1 MGFSGEGEVENSIRE
16 FEVVVVGGS
25 PLMVFEAVRLSQEGK
40 KVAII
45 DRKTS
50 LGGAWYIAD
59 LDDFEKVEMGCHYIE
74 RSKVAYDFF
83 EGLIGEPLE
92 IMNPRPYFHWWV
104 FRLDR
109 ASTFAYRLYRV
120 KKILL
125 ERDYREFF
133 EAFIR
138 VMSRFFSR
146 KLKALNLQRVS
157 NPNDVNLGDPFGPT
171 HATRPFKS
179 LAKSDRKL
187 PYRYPREGCKQIVEA
202 LERICSENNV
212 EVIFDTSL
220 LAVDCESND
229 PVNCLTT
236 KGILQCDELILS
248 SCSQLNALNIDGDDY
263 SISSFNGTQCSVVL
277 HVKGEIVRPF
287 TYFEIVGHDCFARVS
302 NVGIYSK
309 SFLDQSNASE
319 HLIAVQVST
328 AFWENHKD
336 SLLRA
341 EKVLENLISLGTVSK
356 DAVLCGE
363 WSETFENFV
372 LSESEI
378 EKVVSSSNSKIR
390 FLYTFNM
397 SWSIERY
404 AS

>member
-1 MGFSGEGEVENSIRE
+1 MSFLGEGEVEGSIWE
-16 FEVVVVGGS
+16 FEAVVVGGS
-25 PLMVFEAVRLSQEGK
+25 PLMVFEAARLSQEGK

-50 LGGAWYIAD
+50 LGGSWHVAD

-83 EGLIGEPLE
+83 ERLIGEPLE
-92 IMNPRPYFHWWV
+92 IMDPRPYFHWWV

-109 ASTFAYRLYRV
+109 ASTFAYRLHRV

-125 ERDYREFF
+125 EHDYRELF
-133 EAFIR
+133 EASIR

-146 KLKALNLQRVS
+146 KLKALNLQKVANS
-157 NPNDVNLGDPFGPT
+157 NEVNFGSSFGPT

-179 LAKSDRKL
+179 LPKSDRKL

-220 LAVDCESND
+220 LTVNYESNK
-229 PVNCLTT
+229 PVSCLTT

-248 SCSQLNALNIDGDDY
+248 SCSQVNELNIDEDDY
-263 SISSFNGTQCSVVL
+263 SISSFNGTQCSVVI

-287 TYFEIVGHDCFARVS
+287 TYFEIVGHECFARVS

-309 SFLDQSNASE
+309 SFLDQSSDSE

-328 AFWENHKD
+328 DFWEDHKD
-336 SLLRA
+336 SFLRA
-341 EKVLENLISLGTVSK
+341 EKVLENLIHLGTVGK
-356 DAVLCGE
+356 GAVLCEE

-372 LSESEI
+372 LSEREI
-378 EKVVSSSNSKIR
+378 EKVVYSSNNKIR

-404 AS
+404 GS

>member
-1 MGFSGEGEVENSIRE
+1 MGFSDGIENSTRK
-16 FEVVVVGGS
+16 FETLIVGGS
-25 PLMVFEAVRLSQEGK
+25 PLMAVEAVRLSQEGK

-45 DRKTS
+45 ERKTS
-50 LGGAWYIAD
+50 LGGAWHVAD

-74 RSKVAYDFF
+74 RSKDAYDFF
-83 EGLIGEPLE
+83 ERLIGEPLE
-92 IMNPRPYFHWWV
+92 IMTPRPFFYWWF

-109 ASTFAYRLYRV
+109 ASTFPYRLYRV
-120 KKILL
+120 KRILE
-125 ERDYREFF
+125 ERDFREFF
-133 EAFIR
+133 AASRR

-146 KLKALNLQRVS
+146 KLKALNLQGIS
-157 NPNDVNLGDPFGPT
+157 NSNDLKLGDSFGPT

-220 LAVDCESND
+220 LEVDYQLDSQ
-229 PVNCLTT
+229 VNCLTT
-236 KGILQCDELILS
+236 KGILKCDELILS
-248 SCSQLNALNIDGDDY
+248 SCSQLNALNIDGNDH
-263 SISSFNGTQCSVVL
+263 SVSSFNGTQCSVVL
-277 HVKGEIVRPF
+277 HVKGEIVKPF
-287 TYFEIVGHDCFARVS
+287 TYFEIVGHDCFGRVS

-309 SFLDQSNASE
+309 SFLDQSDDSE
-319 HLIAVQVST
+319 HLIAVQVSAT
-328 AFWENHKD
+328 FWEEYKD
-336 SLLRA
+336 SFPRA
-341 EKVLENLISLGTVSK
+341 ERVLEDLISLGIVGK
-356 DAVLCGE
+356 GAVLCQE

-372 LSESEI
+372 LSENEV
-378 EKVVSSSNSKIR
+378 EKVVSSSNRKIR

-404 AS
+404 SP